1 MSVCAIEPCNAQ
13 VCERE
18 CVCVQSFNVCLL
30 MSCVCAAANVC
41 VSECGKL
48 MKNKG
53 GKNRSKYYKYHQV
66 ILLYHTCAAQYGGAF
81 SCTYV

>member
-1 MSVCAIEPCNAQ
+1 MAQ

-30 MSCVCAAANVC
+30 
-41 VSECGKL
+41 ECGKL

>member
-30 MSCVCAAANVC
+30 MSC